1 VDEPQDEPFEEPV
14 AEVVDGAVDEGADEL
29 FSEQVDEPSDELSDP
44 PSDAPSD
51 PPAEEPVGPRSSYEP
66 TGNPEV
72 DDVLERVSQVAD
84 LPTSEHVEVYEDAH
98 RQLHETL
105 VTAVDEPERPHGG

>member
-1 VDEPQDEPFEEPV
+1 VDEPQDVAFEEPV
-14 AEVVDGAVDEGADEL
+14 DDADGEL
-29 FSEQVDEPSDELSDP
+29 FGEQVDEPLDEQVEEPVDEG
-44 PSDAPSD
+44 SDAPSG
-51 PPAEEPVGPRSSYEP
+51 EPTSAHRSGYEA

-72 DDVLERVSQVAD
+72 DDVLESVSQVAE

-98 RQLHETL
+98 RRLHETL